1 MKISYLDCLMH
12 SHYYEND
19 YNYKEAWGKPVEKCD
34 EGLLTDICDY
44 FYARMLKENI
54 INGADPITWA
64 PIITTH
70 KDYGMNLIDK
80 KLPELHETLRNM
92 CSSPLTRGI
101 FGGDLLCDF
110 YRKNEHERSMFV
122 FGIFDKLVS
131 VAEAIGL
138 IPCFNPEDSVF
149 KVLMYKKP
157 EFFLDLIAKAYA
169 FDITAPKYAGD
180 NLGIETEYGL
190 YSQRDMFALHLALT
204 VADKYPDRNIRIC
217 EIGGGVG
224 HLAFY
229 LHRLGYR
236 NLTIVDLPT
245 ISTLQMYFLGTN
257 LSRYN
262 GITFMPTGEFTGDYD
277 LVINADSFIEM
288 SRESAT
294 RYLDLI
300 KRNAKHLISLNQETG
315 PHQFADAGFR
325 VCDITSMQRIVR
337 NMSWIRKGWVYEEYV
352 GDKVSMVKR

>member
-12 SHYYEND
+12 NHYYESD
-19 YNYKEAWGKPVEKCD
+19 YTYKEAWGKPTEKCD

-64 PIITTH
+64 PIITSH

-101 FGGDLLCDF
+101 FGGDLLCEF
-110 YRKNEHERSMFV
+110 YKNNDHERTMFV

-131 VAEAIGL
+131 IAEAIGL
-138 IPCFNPEDSVF
+138 IPFFNPEDTVF
-149 KVLMYKKP
+149 KTLMYKKP
-157 EFFLDLIAKAYA
+157 EFFLDLIAKAYS

-204 VADKYPDRNIRIC
+204 VADKYPDKNIRIC

-315 PHQFADAGFR
+315 PHQFAEAGFR
-325 VCDITSMQRIVR
+325 VCDITNMQRIVR

>member
-1 MKISYLDCLMH
+1 MH
-12 SHYYEND
+12 NHFYESGF
-19 YNYKEAWGKPVEKCD
+19 NYKEGWGKPIQKCD

-44 FYARMLKENI
+44 FFARMLKENI

-70 KDYGMNLIDK
+70 KDYGMALIDK
-80 KLPELHETLRNM
+80 KLQELHETLRNM
-92 CSSPLTRGI
+92 CNSPLTRGI
-101 FGGDLLCDF
+101 FGGDLLYDF
-110 YRKNEHERSMFV
+110 YKKNKYERTMFV
-122 FGIFDKLVS
+122 FGVFDKLVS
-131 VAEAIGL
+131 IAESIGL
-138 IPCFNPEDSVF
+138 IPCFNPEDPVF
-149 KVLMYKKP
+149 KTLMYKRP
-157 EFFLDLIAKAYA
+157 EFFLDLIAKAYS

-204 VADKYPDRNIRIC
+204 VADKYEDKNIRIC

-294 RYLDLI
+294 QYLDLI
-300 KRNAKHLISLNQETG
+300 KKNAKHLISLNQETG
-315 PHQFADAGFR
+315 PHQFGEAGFR
-325 VCDITSMQRIVR
+325 VCDITDMPRIVR
-337 NMSWIRKGWVYEEYV
+337 NMSWIRKGWVYEEYL
-352 GDKVSMVKR
+352 GNKASMVKW